1 MPARTPDE
9 PDSADATA
17 QGRDALMR
25 GKRSSWPRAR
35 HVWAMLT
42 DVAIVLLSYYLALN
56 FRSAGSFT
64 DWKAWSAGF
73 ALFAAIAVVVHVL
86 VNWFT
91 GVYSIVGRYMSLSQ
105 AIRLA
110 ESGLLAFAT
119 LLLVVV
125 VWPLFSDGAGYLTPR
140 SVVIGGSVLTVTLM
154 VGSRFSR
161 RVRDEITQQP
171 EQPCERLLLV
181 GAGQA
186 ADMLIREIKRSP
198 SLGLRVIGLVD
209 DRSDLQHMSIQGVP
223 VLGRVADTPTL
234 VKKQGVTQVIVAI
247 PSATAEQVVSIYRLC
262 KPAGV
267 PIKIL
272 PSLAEMVSGKVSLG
286 DARDLDIRDLL
297 GRPSVETDIGAL
309 SEFIQGHTVL
319 VTGAGGSIGSELCR
333 QIARF
338 DPGRLVMIDHDESS
352 LYDLHERLQNQ
363 GYRRYVLYPASI
375 LQRQKLEK
383 IFALHRPRLVFHAA
397 AYKHVPLMELSPDE
411 AVLNNVKGTR
421 MVAEMAARYGTE
433 RFINIST
440 DKAVEPCNV
449 MGATKRI
456 GELIVRDLDA
466 RHPGTMFASV
476 RFGNVLGSQGSVI
489 PIFKSQIENG
499 GPLVITHPEMTRYF
513 MLIEEAVQL
522 VLQAAIMLDDIDRNR
537 ERSLNTFVLEMGN
550 PVSIIDLAQR
560 MIDFYWKDEAR
571 SLGVEF
577 SGLRP
582 GEKLDERLTYMY
594 EEALPTTH
602 PLVKQ
607 VCARAGGAAG
617 NGRNP
622 RFESS
627 VEDLIALAELHG
639 DRRAIM
645 VALQDCVPEYAP
657 LEGVPTEKPV
667 PVTSSVGFTVGRVD
681 RLK

>member
-1 MPARTPDE
+1 MPARNPDE
-9 PDSADATA
+9 SESADATA
-17 QGRDALMR
+17 QGRDPLMG
-25 GKRSSWPRAR
+25 GKRFSWPRAR
-35 HVWAMLT
+35 HLWAMLA
-42 DVAIVLLSYYLALN
+42 DVAIVLLSYYLMLN
-56 FRSAGSFT
+56 FRSAGNFT
-64 DWKAWSAGF
+64 DWISWSADFGI
-73 ALFAAIAVVVHVL
+73 FAAIAVVVHLV

-125 VWPLFSDGAGYLTPR
+125 IWPLFSEGASYLAPR
-140 SVVIGGSVLTVTLM
+140 SVVIGGSVLAMTLM

-171 EQPCERLLLV
+171 ELPCERLLLV

-186 ADMLIREIKRSP
+186 ADMLIREIKRTP
-198 SLGLRVIGLVD
+198 SLGLRVVGLVD
-209 DRSDLQHMSIQGVP
+209 DRSDLQYMSIQGLP
-223 VLGRVADTPTL
+223 ILGRVADTPAL
-234 VKKQGVTQVIVAI
+234 VKKYEVTQVIVAI
-247 PSATAEQVVSIYRLC
+247 PSATAEEVVSIYRLC
-262 KPAGV
+262 KAANV

-272 PSLAEMVSGKVSLG
+272 PSLAELVSGRVSLG
-286 DARDLDIRDLL
+286 DARDLDIKDLL

-352 LYDLHERLQNQ
+352 LYDLHERLQSQ
-363 GYRRYVLYPASI
+363 GFRRYVLYPASI
-375 LQRQKLEK
+375 LQREKLEK

-411 AVLNNVKGTR
+411 AVLNNVKGTL

-466 RHPGTMFASV
+466 RHPGTLFASV

-522 VLQAAIMLDDIDRNR
+522 VLQAAIMLDDTDGDR
-537 ERSLNTFVLEMGN
+537 ERSLHTFVLEMGA

-607 VCARAGGAAG
+607 VCARAGVAAG
-617 NGRNP
+617 NLGSHY
-622 RFESS
+622 FESS
-627 VEDLIALAELHG
+627 LRELIALAELHG

-645 VALQDCVPEYAP
+645 IALQDCVPEYAP
-657 LEGVPTEKPV
+657 LEGLPMEKPLTL
-667 PVTSSVGFTVGRVD
+667 TSKSGFDSR
-681 RLK
+681 

>member
-1 MPARTPDE
+1 M
-9 PDSADATA
+9 
-17 QGRDALMR
+17 G

-35 HVWAMLT
+35 HAWAMLT

-73 ALFAAIAVVVHVL
+73 ALFAVIAVVTHVV

-110 ESGLLAFAT
+110 ESGLLAFAM
-119 LLLVVV
+119 LLLFVV
-125 VWPLFSDGAGYLTPR
+125 VWPLFSEGAGYLAPR
-140 SVVIGGSVLTVTLM
+140 SVVIGGSVLAVTLM

-161 RVRDEITQQP
+161 RVKDEIIQQP

-186 ADMLIREIKRSP
+186 SDMLIREIKRSP

-209 DRSDLQHMSIQGVP
+209 DRSDLQYMSIQGVP
-223 VLGRVADTPTL
+223 VLGRVVDTPT
-234 VKKQGVTQVIVAI
+234 VAKKQGVTQVIVAI
-247 PSATAEQVVSIYRLC
+247 PSATAEQVASIYRLC

-272 PSLAEMVSGKVSLG
+272 PSLAEMVSGKVSLD
-286 DARDLDIRDLL
+286 DARDLDIKDLL
-297 GRPSVETDIGAL
+297 GRPSVEIDIGAL

-363 GYRRYVLYPASI
+363 GFRRYVLYPASI
-375 LQRQKLEK
+375 LQREKLEK

-456 GELIVRDLDA
+456 GELIARDLGT

-522 VLQAAIMLDDIDRNR
+522 VLQAAIMLDDLGRDR
-537 ERSLNTFVLEMGN
+537 ERSLNTFVLEMGS

-582 GEKLDERLTYMY
+582 GEKLDERLTYVY

-607 VCARAGGAAG
+607 VCARAGGRAG
-617 NGRNP
+617 GGRNP
-622 RFESS
+622 HFESS

-657 LEGVPTEKPV
+657 LEGLPLEKPM
-667 PVTSSVGFTVGRVD
+667 PVTSSVGFTVGRAD
-681 RLK
+681 TLK